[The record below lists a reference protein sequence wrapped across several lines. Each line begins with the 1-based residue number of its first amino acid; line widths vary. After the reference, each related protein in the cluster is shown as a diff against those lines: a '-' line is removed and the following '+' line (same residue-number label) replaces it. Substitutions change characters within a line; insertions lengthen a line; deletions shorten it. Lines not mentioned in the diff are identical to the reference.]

1 MKKILTLMLA
11 ALFCMTCAVGVF
23 AAADVTYVVD
33 EIGYL
38 ESDEIELLNGEA
50 AKVYDARGVGVFF
63 VYTYTEDI
71 VDMDISQI
79 VGNLDDYVIMVENEE
94 LWYLHLG
101 GIAVEVIDVEAEEA
115 LRASYDDEM
124 TYRAGVSAFIAEA
137 ERLLLTKVATDENPD
152 IGSSEDANKD
162 TSEDVDQDDATTG
175 TVVDRLYDGAD
186 LLTDTEEDKLG
197 AKLDKISEKYKVD
210 VAVATVDGTGDMTV
224 DAYIE
229 YYFDNSGLGY
239 GPDRDGV
246 LLLVDMDA
254 REFRILS
261 NGKKLGAAAIS
272 SDDIDSI
279 TDKITEDLSDGNY
292 ADAFHTY
299 ADECEYQIDGHINGF
314 PFDFGMNLVISI
326 GIGLVLALIIT
337 SVMKGKLKS
346 VRSQYAA
353 ASYVKAGSMMVTES
367 RDRFLYS
374 RVTCEEKESKSS
386 DDDSGPSRN
395 VGGGSF

>member
-1 MKKILTLMLA
+1 MMKKILSLILA
-11 ALFCMTCAVGVF
+11 ALFCMTCAVGAF
-23 AAADVTYVVD
+23 AADDVDYVVD

-38 ESDEIELLNGEA
+38 ESDEIEMLNGEA
-50 AKVYDARGVGVFF
+50 EKVYDARGVGVFF

-71 VDMDISQI
+71 VEMDISQI
-79 VGNLDDYVIMVENEE
+79 VGDLDDYVVMVENEE

-101 GIAVEVIDVEAEEA
+101 GIAVEAIDAEAEEA

-124 TYRAGVSAFIAEA
+124 TYRAGVSAFIAEV
-137 ERLLLTKVATDENPD
+137 ERLLPTKVVDDDDTAAT
-152 IGSSEDANKD
+152 EDADKD
-162 TSEDVDQDDATTG
+162 TSEDVDQDDVTTG
-175 TVVDRLYDGAD
+175 AVVDRLFDGAD
-186 LLTDTEEDKLG
+186 LLTDAEEEKLG
-197 AKLDKISEKYKVD
+197 AKLDKISEKYEVD

-224 DAYIE
+224 DAYVE

-246 LLLVDMDA
+246 LLLVDMDS
-254 REFRILS
+254 REFRVLS

-279 TDKITEDLSDGNY
+279 TEKITEDLSDGNY

-314 PFDFGMNLVISI
+314 PFNFGMNLLISL
-326 GIGLVLALIIT
+326 GIGLVLAFIIT
-337 SVMKGKLKS
+337 GVMKGKLKS

-353 ASYVKAGSMMVTES
+353 ASYVKAGSLMVTES